1 MLKQIPER
9 ITYAQKKLINLIEE
23 RKLRQWCMENG
34 LQHAAVYR
42 LATGELTPSYKNI
55 CSMVH
60 LIAPVEWLF
69 YTDEKLPYE
78 AQVVPQWNYNEQCK
92 FVKEHKY
99 DYKEVAKKYGI
110 TELSAYNICVA
121 GRAKPSLAFIREC
134 CKDTNPVDFF
144 IDGEEPSVPKT
155 FVPDR
160 GDIINIQGNILL
172 VLSKKDASSSAEKNS
187 FLTVCP
193 IVKKEEQ
200 SIELTG
206 IKTKGF
212 VNPKNIQTYLL
223 APRCQANFIETA
235 PEEITQKVLEQ
246 ARNIFE

>member
-9 ITYAQKKLINLIEE
+9 ITYAQKKIIHLIEE

-34 LQHAAVYR
+34 LQHASVYR
-42 LATGELTPSYKNI
+42 LGIGELIPSYKRI

-60 LIAPVEWLF
+60 LIAPIEWLF

-78 AQVVPQWNYNEQCK
+78 PQIVPQWNSNERSK

-134 CKDTNPVDFF
+134 CKDTNPIDFF
-144 IDGEEPSVPKT
+144 MDGEEPVTSKSFT
-155 FVPDR
+155 PDR
-160 GDIINIQGNILL
+160 GDIVNIQGNILC
-172 VLSKKDASSSAEKNS
+172 VLSKKESTEKELPFSLPYNQTGRKRNRTGRHKNKGIYKS
-187 FLTVCP
+187 
-193 IVKKEEQ
+193 KKHCNPCT
-200 SIELTG
+200 IFKMPG
-206 IKTKGF
+206 IF
-212 VNPKNIQTYLL
+212 Y
-223 APRCQANFIETA
+223 
-235 PEEITQKVLEQ
+235 
-246 ARNIFE
+246 RNCS